1 MFASASAAAQPS
13 VANPRPL
20 PVGLSPPLERS
31 PKPARLSEALVTEA
45 VPPAEWTYPVVLHFN
60 GPGETKT
67 VLRPRAKK
75 TRAAAPRRVLGCDSV
90 PFCEGSVCGRFLR
103 PRASVH

>member
-1 MFASASAAAQPS
+1 M
-13 VANPRPL
+13 
-20 PVGLSPPLERS
+20 
-31 PKPARLSEALVTEA
+31 TEA

-67 VLRPRAKK
+67 VLRPRAKQ
-75 TRAAAPRRVLGCDSV
+75 TRAAAPRRVLGCDSS
-90 PFCEGSVCGRFLR
+90 PFCEGSVCGRFPQ